1 MKIEIYKDSDEEQE
15 TPIGVFNLAPSKKSW
30 DTVIDYCSLHKVE
43 YPLSVI
49 IDGYISLG
57 WDEIDE
63 WLLGGA
69 PYWAR

>member
-15 TPIGVFNLAPSKKSW
+15 TPIGVFNLVPSKKSW
-30 DTVIDYCSLHKVE
+30 DTVIEYCNQHKVE
-43 YPLSVI
+43 DALSI
-49 IDGYISLG
+49 IINGYIVYG

>member
-30 DTVIDYCSLHKVE
+30 DTVIEYCNQHKVE
-43 YPLSVI
+43 DALSI
-49 IDGYISLG
+49 IINGYIVYG